1 MQWASQ
7 TINNNDL
14 IIQSLDNER
23 NSFGEEFSGPIAE
36 SIENINEIIPHSSSL
51 AQRIFSSAR
60 RLGVAEQQGT
70 IKEVNESSQEV
81 IIDPKFKKDDF
92 KQ

>member
-1 MQWASQ
+1 VKGASSILGLGAKRNRIRQEEEDLKMQWASQ

-36 SIENINEIIPHSSSL
+36 SIENTNEIIPHSNSL
-51 AQRIFSSAR
+51 A
-60 RLGVAEQQGT
+60 
-70 IKEVNESSQEV
+70 
-81 IIDPKFKKDDF
+81 
-92 KQ
+92 

>member
-36 SIENINEIIPHSSSL
+36 SIENTNEIIPHSSSL
-51 AQRIFSSAR
+51 A
-60 RLGVAEQQGT
+60 
-70 IKEVNESSQEV
+70 
-81 IIDPKFKKDDF
+81 
-92 KQ
+92 